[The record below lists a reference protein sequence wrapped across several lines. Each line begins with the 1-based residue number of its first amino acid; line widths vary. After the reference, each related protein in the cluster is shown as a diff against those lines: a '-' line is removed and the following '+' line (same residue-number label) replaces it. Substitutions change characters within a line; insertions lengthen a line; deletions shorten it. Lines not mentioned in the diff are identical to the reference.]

1 MILAGTRVNSL
12 FHMVITNFYLTDSE
26 CTFTFDSVLKHSR
39 QGFDASP
46 ITFRAFPQE
55 PDLCPVTAAKIYL
68 KYRLTISSDIGFFVA
83 TTKPHGA
90 ASSSTIAR
98 WIKETLSE
106 AGIDT
111 GRFTAHSCRAS
122 STSAASLAGIDIIT
136 ITKSA
141 GWSSDST
148 FYKHYKKD
156 IILYY
161 KDNFGFS
168 LLQAC
173 RPNIT

>member
-1 MILAGTRVNSL
+1 MAKWDVSILLKYLRNANSNPYGYIQK
-12 FHMVITNFYLTDSE
+12 VSISFYDFGGHKGKLLISHGHYK
-26 CTFTFDSVLKHSR
+26 FLSIR

-55 PDLCPVTAAKIYL
+55 PDLCPVMTAKIYL
-68 KYRLTISSDIGFFVA
+68 KYRLTISSDTGFFVA

-98 WIKETLSE
+98 WIKESLSE

-122 STSAASLAGIDIIT
+122 STSAASLAGIHIIT
-136 ITKSA
+136 ITV
-141 GWSSDST
+141 ST
-148 FYKHYKKD
+148 
-156 IILYY
+156 
-161 KDNFGFS
+161 NE
-168 LLQAC
+168 
-173 RPNIT
+173 